1 MSAPPLSLARVSAP
15 SGELGFTLVEIM
27 VAILILLAGVLGTVT
42 MVTKA
47 NAISTNTRQRV
58 NATNV
63 ARDVIEAARASD
75 YDRLATATIAS
86 ALQAR
91 PGLADSTPAT
101 PDWTVQRGATTYT
114 LTVGACTFDDP
125 KDGVAATHDA
135 SFCSTSPASPTG
147 TDTNGDDFRRV
158 DVSVSWPKQSGSGQV
173 TETALIVNPSGGLG
187 PRIRSFNTSN
197 GTPSITLGPGVTS
210 VDFSATTTYASA
222 LHWAADDGAS
232 SGDPTGGPTSWPFT
246 WNLGSLLDGTYQ
258 LTAQP
263 FDDRGLAGDLKTA
276 TVIVNRRIPFAPAD
290 FAGGRNTHF
299 SPSIAD
305 FQWTANR
312 ERDIAGYRVYWTGPD
327 GVAGT
332 ADDVQV
338 CPSGGGE
345 VTDTSCSDLNP
356 PAQLSASYYVT
367 AVDLSDPSNPA
378 TKREG
383 DRSSLVAVSNV
394 LNPAPIFPPTTT
406 LSAAIVGGVPQLTW
420 SNGAIDTDGIQFY
433 RIYRDTGTGYS
444 DRYDR
449 TNGNGLIYTDPRP
462 GSPTS
467 HTYWVTA
474 VDNKF
479 NESAPIGPV
488 TSP

>member
-1 MSAPPLSLARVSAP
+1 MSAPDLPLARVSAP
-15 SGELGFTLVEIM
+15 PGESGFTLVEIM
-27 VAILILLAGVLGTVT
+27 VAILILLVGVLGTVT
-42 MVTKA
+42 MVTQA

-86 ALQAR
+86 ELQAK
-91 PGLADSTPAT
+91 PSLADSTPGT
-101 PDWTVQRGATTYT
+101 PDWTVQRGGTTYT
-114 LTVGACTFDDP
+114 LTVSACTFDDP
-125 KDGVAATHDA
+125 KDGVATTHDA
-135 SFCSTSPASPTG
+135 SFCPTSPASPTG

-158 DVSVSWPKQSGSGQV
+158 DVTVSWPKRSGSGRV

-187 PRIRSFNTSN
+187 PRIKSFNTSN
-197 GTPSITLGPGVTS
+197 GTPSITVGPGATS
-210 VDFSATTTYASA
+210 VGFTAATTYASG

-246 WNLGSLLDGTYQ
+246 WSLGSLLDGTYQ
-258 LTAQP
+258 VTAQP
-263 FDDRGLAGDLKTA
+263 FDARGVAGDLKTA
-276 TVIVNRRIPFAPAD
+276 TVIVNRRVAFAPAD
-290 FAGGRNTHF
+290 FAGGLNTHF

-312 ERDIAGYRVYWTGPD
+312 ERDIAGYRLYWTGPD

-332 ADDVQV
+332 ADDRQV
-338 CPSGGGE
+338 CRAGGGE
-345 VTDTSCSDLNP
+345 VVDTSCSDLNP
-356 PAQLSASYYVT
+356 PAQSVASYYVT
-367 AVDLSDPSNPA
+367 AVDLADPSDPT

-383 DRSSLVAVSNV
+383 DRSSLVNVSNAP
-394 LNPAPIFPPTTT
+394 NPAPVFPPGTT

-420 SNGAIDTDGIQFY
+420 SNGATDSDGIQFY
-433 RIYRDTGTGYS
+433 RIYRDTGTGFS
-444 DRYDR
+444 GRYDR
-449 TNGNGLIYTDPRP
+449 TNGNGLSYTDPRP
-462 GSPTS
+462 GASTS

-474 VDNKF
+474 VDSKF
-479 NESAPIGPV
+479 NESDPIGPV